1 MKLSRRTYNASL
13 RWRQNGGAT
22 WIKDPCYYMTTKFEY
37 PEDVLSDDEPVFQDG
52 QEKWIGV
59 RIDRTVIPDF
69 ASEILGEFS

>member
-1 MKLSRRTYNASL
+1 
-13 RWRQNGGAT
+13 
-22 WIKDPCYYMTTKFEY
+22 MTTKFEY